1 MRDKESS
8 KEKILST
15 ALKLF
20 LSKPYSKVS
29 VDEIARKSG
38 FSKGAV
44 FHYFKSKLE
53 IAENVL
59 QILVAKIVALPLK
72 RIIYSD
78 KSFREKIY
86 DIIGLALNFSLK
98 HDLKT
103 IVFLAGLYYELKAC
117 GREFFLGMAYDSL
130 QQVVYE
136 FFKEN
141 NVSNPK
147 VKALIFTAI
156 LDGLSVQ
163 CMIASEVFRNN
174 DFVLKI
180 KEEIYNFV
188 RC

>member
-1 MRDKESS
+1 
-8 KEKILST
+8 
-15 ALKLF
+15 
-20 LSKPYSKVS
+20 
-29 VDEIARKSG
+29 
-38 FSKGAV
+38 
-44 FHYFKSKLE
+44 
-53 IAENVL
+53 
-59 QILVAKIVALPLK
+59 
-72 RIIYSD
+72 
-78 KSFREKIY
+78 
-86 DIIGLALNFSLK
+86 
-98 HDLKT
+98 
-103 IVFLAGLYYELKAC
+103 LKAC